1 MSRNPLMR
9 LEAARIPRRKNREI
23 GQKRFSAET
32 AGRKYLQFVKSDG
45 MNYLGVNARKSA
57 STMLLFVS

>member
-45 MNYLGVNARKSA
+45 MNYLGV
-57 STMLLFVS
+57 